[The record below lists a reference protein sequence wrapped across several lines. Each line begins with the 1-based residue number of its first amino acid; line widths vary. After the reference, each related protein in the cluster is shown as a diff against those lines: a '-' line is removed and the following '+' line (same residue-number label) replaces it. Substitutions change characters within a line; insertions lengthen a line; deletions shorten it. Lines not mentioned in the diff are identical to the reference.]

1 MPHWWI
7 KAGIQRVISW
17 LPNSAAWN
25 ELFQRHVT
33 RSIVLRPEQLQDKLA
48 ETQRFFDLWQQYGST
63 SPRPFRV
70 LELGTGWHPIIPLGL
85 HLCGAG
91 EIWTFDIDAH
101 LSRQRLTQ
109 LLEQL
114 FVLDDQKTLA
124 QSLPGLI
131 PDRLKQLRA
140 LQAHATQETPATWLR
155 RINIHSAV
163 QDARQTGLE
172 TGSVNFI
179 FSSGVLEY
187 IPVPILR
194 ELLTEFR
201 RVAAPAAVMVHRLNL
216 VDQFAY
222 FDRRLSPFH
231 HLRYT
236 EAQWRWRSSPLIWQ
250 NRIRLSDYRRL
261 LEETGFVLKQADNT
275 SGLDAELDRVPLAPE
290 FQNYSRA
297 DLLVLHSIL
306 TAAPAPVAQTPAV
319 GSP

>member
-1 MPHWWI
+1 MPQWWI

-25 ELFQRHVT
+25 KLFQQYVT
-33 RSIVLRPEQLQDKLA
+33 RSIVLRPQQLNDKLA
-48 ETQRFFDLWQQYGST
+48 ETQRFFDLWQQHGST
-63 SPRPFRV
+63 SQRPFRV

-85 HLCGAG
+85 HLCGAW
-91 EIWTFDIDAH
+91 EIWTFDIDSH
-101 LSRQRLTQ
+101 LSRKRLTE
-109 LLEQL
+109 LLNQL
-114 FVLDDQKTLA
+114 FALDDQKSLT
-124 QSLPGLI
+124 QHLPGAI
-131 PDRLKQLRA
+131 PSRIEVLRT
-140 LQAHATQETPATWLR
+140 LQTQAAHETPATWLR

-163 QDARQTGLE
+163 RDARQTGLE
-172 TGSVNFI
+172 TGAVDFI

-194 ELLTEFR
+194 ELLQEFR

-236 EAQWRWRSSPLIWQ
+236 DTQWQWRSSPLIWQ

-261 LEETGFVLKQADNT
+261 LEETGFIVKQADNL
-275 SGLDAELDRVPLAPE
+275 SGLEADLDRVPLAPE
-290 FQNYSRA
+290 FQKYSRS
-297 DLLVLHSIL
+297 DLLILHSVL
-306 TAAPAPVAQTPAV
+306 TAVPAQATRPPAV
-319 GSP
+319 GAS